1 MNEEMF
7 QNQDGPVIG
16 PGKLLQVAREEKNLR
31 PEDIAYEI
39 RLTATQVLALEEND
53 YDGMPEETYVRGYLR
68 NYARLVGIAENDILM
83 SFARLSRS
91 SEKKTQ
97 AVLPVTE
104 DNSDKSKKSIQ
115 WIAVGIVSAFI
126 IISAVWVLNPFE
138 NLAIEENKAETPV
151 VVEKPVSTE
160 VPVGASTLTLN
171 TPAEKPVVDESS
183 LVSKEA
189 MESTSEP
196 ASEAQSE
203 DGSDTQADTGQSD
216 SSMQQDAAVAPSE
229 SNQAQSETPE
239 SVRIFD
245 AAETND
251 NDAPVVTNDG
261 TLFINYSKD
270 SWTDVRDANG
280 KKLLYRTVKKGEK
293 IALAGKLPMTLF
305 FGFAQGV
312 KVTFNGV
319 EVDVSAHTRGVFAR
333 FTVGDAV
340 NP

>member
-1 MNEEMF
+1 VNEEMF
-7 QNQDGPVIG
+7 QNQDDPVIG
-16 PGKLLQVAREEKNLR
+16 PGKLLQAAREEKNLR

-39 RLTATQVLALEEND
+39 RLTPSQVLALEEND
-53 YDGMPEETYVRGYLR
+53 YTSMPEETYVRGYLR

-97 AVLPVTE
+97 AVLPVSE
-104 DNSDKSKKSIQ
+104 DNSDKSKKSVQ
-115 WIAVGIVSAFI
+115 WLAVGIVSTFI
-126 IISAVWVLNPFE
+126 ILSAVWVLNPSE
-138 NLAIEENKAETPV
+138 NLAIEENKTETPA

-160 VPVGASTLTLN
+160 VPVGTSTLNLN
-171 TPAEKPVVDESS
+171 KLADNTIVDEGS
-183 LVSKEA
+183 LVSEEA
-189 MESTSEP
+189 MEAASEP
-196 ASEAQSE
+196 ASDTQSE
-203 DGSDTQADTGQSD
+203 NGLDTQSD
-216 SSMQQDAAVAPSE
+216 SSMQLDAAVDPSSSSQTE
-229 SNQAQSETPE
+229 SEMTE
-239 SVRIFD
+239 SVGVFD
-245 AAETND
+245 AAETSSIPP
-251 NDAPVVTNDG
+251 ATNDG

-312 KVTFNGV
+312 NVTFNGV
-319 EVDVSAHTRGVFAR
+319 DVDVSAHTRGVFAR